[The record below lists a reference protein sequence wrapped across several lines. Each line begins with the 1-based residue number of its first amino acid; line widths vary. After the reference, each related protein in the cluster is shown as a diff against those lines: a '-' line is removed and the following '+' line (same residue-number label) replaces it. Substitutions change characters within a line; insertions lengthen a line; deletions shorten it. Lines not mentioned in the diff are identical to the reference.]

1 VGRDLNVRE
10 CAGGLAPAGGG
21 KVEGTVGVPERAV
34 REVRS
39 GVSPLAG
46 PSVECFFP
54 SLCEHREVYY
64 RFIRGDIKRPG
75 GCTRTRCAEQ
85 NTHSGLSR
93 KRVMVDNSSSSKAQV
108 VSSVLLAQSPVEC
121 IDKLL

>member
-1 VGRDLNVRE
+1 MGRDLNVRE

-46 PSVECFFP
+46 PSVECFF
-54 SLCEHREVYY
+54 SLPLRTP
-64 RFIRGDIKRPG
+64 RG
-75 GCTRTRCAEQ
+75 
-85 NTHSGLSR
+85 
-93 KRVMVDNSSSSKAQV
+93 
-108 VSSVLLAQSPVEC
+108 LLPIYQRGY
-121 IDKLL
+121 

>member
-1 VGRDLNVRE
+1 M
-10 CAGGLAPAGGG
+10 
-21 KVEGTVGVPERAV
+21 GVPERAV

-46 PSVECFFP
+46 PKCFFS
-54 SLCEHREVYY
+54 SLCKHQEFYY

-85 NTHSGLSR
+85 NTRGGLSR

-108 VSSVLLAQSPVEC
+108 VSSVLLAQSPVEY